1 MLMKSVAGL
10 FKYFQ
15 PYRLIV
21 LLGPLFMCLEVG
33 MDLIQPTIMQKIID
47 NGIASEDDGYVLMM
61 GLFMFGA
68 ALLGLIGGIGSS
80 IFSTRAAVHFA
91 TDLRKD
97 VFRKIDYFSGPNMDK
112 FGAGKLITIMTNDIT
127 AVQQAAMM
135 TLRIFVRGPIMFIGS
150 IVIVYLTARELF
162 PILLVIVPI
171 LVVLII
177 LFTIKA
183 GSLFGLV
190 QKAIDRV
197 NTKTQEHLAGV
208 RVVKAYGTEEYEMK
222 QFSQVNE
229 SLTKVNIRA
238 DLTIMGLM
246 PILQFIVNM
255 GIVFAVWMGAIK
267 LDGGSMEVGVII
279 AFVNYL
285 TIILNS
291 LMTSS
296 SVLMQITRA
305 FPSAGR
311 IKDVLDTKEDMAEA
325 EMPVSISRR
334 KGEIEFKNVSFS
346 YSRNGEHVL
355 SNVSVH
361 VKEGETLG
369 IIGATGSGKSTFAKL
384 IPRLY
389 DVEEGQILLNGTDIR
404 DLSFEELRDSIG
416 FITQKNMLFSGAIRN
431 NLKMGKGSAS
441 EEEMISAL
449 EDAQA
454 LPFVRN
460 LDGML
465 DYELTQGAT
474 NLSGGQRQRLSIARA
489 LVRKPAVLVI
499 DDATSAVDAIS
510 EANIQ
515 AALKKHYAESTKI
528 IISSKISSVKEANQ
542 ILVLDDGKE
551 AGLGTHKELLE
562 SNELYQEIC
571 RIQGIKE
578 GETYESARK

>member
-1 MLMKSVAGL
+1 MKSVVGL
-10 FKYFQ
+10 FTYFR
-15 PYRLIV
+15 PYRFIV

-47 NGIASEDDGYVLMM
+47 NGIASEDNGYVLTM
-61 GLFMFGA
+61 GIYMFGA
-68 ALLGLIGGIGSS
+68 ALLGLVGGIGSS
-80 IFSTRAAVHFA
+80 VFSTRAAVHFA

-97 VFRKIDYFSGPNMDK
+97 VFQKIDYFSGPSMDK

-162 PILLVIVPI
+162 PILLWIVPI

-208 RVVKAYGTEEYEMK
+208 RVVKAFGTEEYEKK
-222 QFSQVNE
+222 QFTEVNE
-229 SLTKVNIRA
+229 ELTKVNIRA

-255 GIVFAVWMGAIK
+255 GIVLAIWMGAIK
-267 LDGGSMEVGVII
+267 LDEGSMDVGVII

-311 IKDVLDTKEDMAEA
+311 IKDVLDTVEAVAEA
-325 EMPVSISRR
+325 ETPVSMTPH
-334 KGEIEFKNVSFS
+334 KGEVEFKNVSFS
-346 YSRNGEHVL
+346 YSKNGEHVL

-361 VKEGETLG
+361 INSGDTLG

-384 IPRLY
+384 LPRLY
-389 DVEEGQILLNGTDIR
+389 DVEEGQILVNGTDIR
-404 DLSFEELRDSIG
+404 ELSFEELRDSIG
-416 FITQKNMLFSGAIRN
+416 FITQKNMLFSGAIQH
-431 NLKMGKGSAS
+431 NLKMGKSDAT

-449 EDAQA
+449 EAAQA
-454 LPFVRN
+454 LPFVRE
-460 LDGML
+460 LEGKL

-489 LVRKPAVLVI
+489 LVRKPAILVI

-510 EANIQ
+510 ESNIQ
-515 AALKKHYAESTKI
+515 AALKKDYETSTKI

-542 ILVLDDGKE
+542 ILVFDDGKV
-551 AGLGTHKELLE
+551 AGLGTHKELMM
-562 SNELYQEIC
+562 NNKLYQELC
-571 RIQGIKE
+571 RIQGVKE
-578 GETYESARK
+578 GESYESARK

>member
-10 FKYFQ
+10 FKYFK
-15 PYRLIV
+15 PYRFIV

-33 MDLIQPTIMQKIID
+33 MDLIQPMVMQKIID
-47 NGIASEDDGYVLMM
+47 NGIASEDNGYVLTM

-68 ALLGLIGGIGSS
+68 ALLGLIGGVGSS

-112 FGAGKLITIMTNDIT
+112 FGTGKLITIMTNDIT

-135 TLRIFVRGPIMFIGS
+135 TLRIFVRGPIMFLGS
-150 IVIVYLTARELF
+150 IIIVYLTARELF

-208 RVVKAYGTEEYEMK
+208 RVVKAFGTEEYEMK
-222 QFSQVNE
+222 QFAQVNE
-229 SLTKVNIRA
+229 NLTKVNIRA

-246 PILQFIVNM
+246 PLLQFIVNM
-255 GIVFAVWMGAIK
+255 GIVFAIWMGAIK
-267 LDGGSMEVGVII
+267 LDGGTMEVGVII

-311 IKDVLDTKEDMAEA
+311 IQDVLHTRDDMSEA
-325 EMPVSISRR
+325 EVPIPMASE

-355 SNVSVH
+355 SNVSVL
-361 VKEGETLG
+361 VNAGETLG
-369 IIGATGSGKSTFAKL
+369 VIGATGSGKSTFAKL
-384 IPRLY
+384 IPRMY
-389 DVEEGQILLNGTDIR
+389 DVEEGQVLLNGKDIR
-404 DLSFEELRDSIG
+404 NLSFNELRDSIG
-416 FITQKNMLFSGAIRN
+416 FITQKNLLFSGSIQH
-431 NLKMGKGSAS
+431 NLQMGKSDAS
-441 EEEMISAL
+441 EAEMISAL

-454 LPFVRN
+454 MPFVRE
-460 LDGML
+460 LEGML
-465 DYELTQGAT
+465 GYELAQGAT

-489 LVRKPAVLVI
+489 LIRKPAILVI

-515 AALKKHYAESTKI
+515 TALKKHYAESTKI
-528 IISSKISSVKEANQ
+528 IISSKISSVKDADQ
-542 ILVLDDGKE
+542 ILILDDGRE
-551 AGLGTHKELLE
+551 AGLGTHKELLAN
-562 SNELYQEIC
+562 NELYQEIC

-578 GETYESARK
+578 GEAYESTRK